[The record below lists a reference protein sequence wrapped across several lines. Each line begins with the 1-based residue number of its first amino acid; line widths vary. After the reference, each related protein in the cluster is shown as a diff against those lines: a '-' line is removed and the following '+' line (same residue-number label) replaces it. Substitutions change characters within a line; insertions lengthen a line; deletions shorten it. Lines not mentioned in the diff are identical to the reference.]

1 MKLNFEDNHLL
12 ILSFLICAYSILGGI
27 VVWRRKRRF
36 ISSKS
41 DVLALTTVLFCVI
54 TLLSIFY
61 VNNRI
66 KPILLEIAETRN
78 EQYANMAMGIAIGKK
93 INEDLELG
101 ELITFEYDQN
111 GRVVSY
117 QVNAALETRIQRNIQ
132 FRVEKFLHLLEE
144 GVIPDESDLLELE
157 LSQSEIDQVRQR
169 ANLVEIPLGQV
180 LGIPLLANLGP
191 KIPVN
196 LEVIGFVNTEVE
208 TLITGMKINSVHIEP
223 IVHINVEIK
232 TIIPF
237 GSKTAII
244 DQSIPIGSGG
254 YSGEVPLY
262 YNMNPDDDMSLSI
275 PLEPVE

>member
-1 MKLNFEDNHLL
+1 M
-12 ILSFLICAYSILGGI
+12 LGGI
-27 VVWRRKRRF
+27 VVRRMKKQWIR
-36 ISSKS
+36 SKK
-41 DVLALTTVLFCVI
+41 DIFALTTVIFIVI
-54 TLLSIFY
+54 TIASIVY
-61 VNNRI
+61 VNNQI

-101 ELITFEYDQN
+101 ELITFQYDQN

-132 FRVEKFLHLLEE
+132 FRVEQFLHLVEQ
-144 GVIPDESDLLELE
+144 GVIPDESNLIELG
-157 LSQSEIDQVRQR
+157 LSQSEINQIRQQ
-169 ANLVEIPLGQV
+169 ANLIEIPIGQALGV
-180 LGIPLLANLGP
+180 PLLANLGP
-191 KIPVN
+191 RIPVN

-223 IVHINVEIK
+223 VVHINVEIK

-244 DQSIPIGSGG
+244 DQTIPIGSGG
-254 YSGEVPLY
+254 YSGDVPMY
-262 YNMNPDDDMSLSI
+262 YNANPNEDIPLSI
-275 PLEPVE
+275 PLTPLN

>member
-1 MKLNFEDNHLL
+1 MWRKKKRFVGSKKD
-12 ILSFLICAYSILGGI
+12 ILG
-27 VVWRRKRRF
+27 
-36 ISSKS
+36 
-41 DVLALTTVLFCVI
+41 LTIVLFCLI
-54 TLLSIFY
+54 TFLSILY
-61 VNNRI
+61 VNYRI

-78 EQYANMAMGIAIGKK
+78 EQYANMAMGVAIGEQM
-93 INEDLELG
+93 NEDLELG
-101 ELITFEYDQN
+101 ELITFQYDQE

-117 QVNAALETRIQRNIQ
+117 QVNAAQETRIQRNIQ
-132 FRVEKFLHLLEE
+132 SRVEQFLHLLEQ
-144 GVIPDESDLLELE
+144 GVSPDESDLLELE
-157 LSQSEIDQVRQR
+157 LSQSEIEQVRQQGS
-169 ANLVEIPLGQV
+169 LIEIPLGQV

-223 IVHINVEIK
+223 VVHINVEIE

-254 YSGEVPLY
+254 YSGDVPLY
-262 YNMNPDDDMSLSI
+262 YNMNPEDDTPLSI